1 MIDKAILEC
10 LYKPSLKE
18 EVSAWPNHWTIS
30 IGDAIDCAY
39 GNSTANIMD
48 KDAMDI
54 LKASATSVTRND
66 DGTTTYKFGAIKTED
81 KKETPMKKTEKTI
94 STISIPKPTRFI
106 YTPKTSAMLFEDGTR
121 VEINC
126 AEGTEPCAYD
136 AYCILI
142 AKKMF
147 GSNVNLKKA
156 MDEVLFLPK
165 TKEEK
170 KAEMKRRKEKAASR
184 KAAQEQAAIERH
196 ARRIVMEK
204 KAKELAKQMMAG
216 EAV

>member
-10 LYKPSLKE
+10 LYKPPLKE
-18 EVSAWPNHWTIS
+18 EMSAWPNRWTSSGIVDT
-30 IGDAIDCAY
+30 IECAY
-39 GNSTANIMD
+39 GNSTANIMY
-48 KDAMDI
+48 KDAMNI
-54 LKASATSVTRND
+54 LVQSDSSAL
-66 DGTTTYKFGAIKTED
+66 IKTED
-81 KKETPMKKTEKTI
+81 KKETPMEKKTENI
-94 STISIPKPTRFI
+94 LSIPKPTRFI

-170 KAEMKRRKEKAASR
+170 KAEMKRRKEEAASR
-184 KAAQEQAAIERH
+184 KAAQEQAAIERLAH
-196 ARRIVMEK
+196 RIVMEK

>member
-1 MIDKAILEC
+1 ME
-10 LYKPSLKE
+10 
-18 EVSAWPNHWTIS
+18 
-30 IGDAIDCAY
+30 
-39 GNSTANIMD
+39 
-48 KDAMDI
+48 
-54 LKASATSVTRND
+54 
-66 DGTTTYKFGAIKTED
+66 
-81 KKETPMKKTEKTI
+81 KKTENI
-94 STISIPKPTRFI
+94 LSIPKPTRFI

-121 VEINC
+121 EEINC
-126 AEGTEPCAYD
+126 AEGTEPCEYD
-136 AYCILI
+136 AFCILI

-147 GSNVNLKKA
+147 GSNVHIKKE
-156 MDEVLFLPK
+156 MDAVRFIPK

-170 KAEMKRRKEKAASR
+170 KAEMKRRKEEAAAR